1 MVRARLFGSLRFAN
15 IVCLAVLLF
24 SGCAHTNLYTEELPR
39 ELAKTPLPPYVIE
52 PPDILLIDALRVV
65 PLPPYKIA
73 PLDALFIQATN
84 TLPTDPIS
92 GIFSVEPDGVVNL
105 GAAYGS
111 VKVVDM
117 SLDDAKVAVEERLK
131 KLLKEPAVTVSLAQ
145 SRANQQIQGQH
156 LVRPDGTVSLG
167 LYGSVYV
174 AGKSLDDAKASIEQ
188 QLGKYLFKPEVS
200 VDVFAYNSKVYYII
214 TDGAGFGEQVMRM
227 PVTGNETVLD
237 AIGQVSGLPGVAS
250 KQGVWIARPVPSG
263 QAPFQKLP
271 VDWNGITRSGLT
283 TTNYQVMPG
292 DRIYVMAQ
300 PIVTVDS
307 FMGRYL
313 APIERIFGITL
324 LGNSTVRTL
333 GGNQFGNQGTGGF

>member
-1 MVRARLFGSLRFAN
+1 
-15 IVCLAVLLF
+15 
-24 SGCAHTNLYTEELPR
+24 LYSEELPR
-39 ELAKTPLPPYVIE
+39 ELAKSPLPPYVIE

-65 PLPPYKIA
+65 PLPPYNIA

-84 TLPTDPIS
+84 VLPTDPIS

-105 GAAYGS
+105 GASYGT

-117 SLDDAKVAVEERLK
+117 TLEEAKTAIEERLK
-131 KLLKEPAVTVSLAQ
+131 LAKIREPAVTVSLAQ

-174 AGKSLDDAKASIEQ
+174 AGKSLDEAKASIEQ
-188 QLGKYLFKPEVS
+188 HLSKYLFKPEVS

-214 TDGAGFGEQVMRM
+214 TDGAGFGEQVIRM

-271 VDWNGITRSGLT
+271 VDWNGITRDGIT

-300 PIVTVDS
+300 PIVTVDT
-307 FMGRYL
+307 FLGRYL
-313 APIERIFGITL
+313 APIERVFGITL
-324 LGNSTVRTL
+324 LGNSTIRAL
-333 GGNQFGNQGTGGF
+333 QGQQFGNQGFGGF

>member
-1 MVRARLFGSLRFAN
+1 MFRARLHERLGMVKVVAW
-15 IVCLAVLLF
+15 AALF
-24 SGCAHTNLYTEELPR
+24 LSGCAHSVNYTENLPR
-39 ELAKTPLPPYVIE
+39 ELAKAPLPPYVIE

-65 PLPPYKIA
+65 PLPPYRIA
-73 PLDALFIQATN
+73 PLDGLFIQATN

-92 GIFSVEPDGVVNL
+92 GIYSVEPDGVVNF
-105 GAAYGS
+105 GASYGT

-117 SLDDAKVAVEERLK
+117 TLEEAKTAVEERLK
-131 KLLKEPAVTVSLAQ
+131 KLLKDPVVTISLAQ

-174 AGKSLDDAKASIEQ
+174 AGKSLDEAKTSIEQ
-188 QLGKYLFKPEVS
+188 QLSKYLYRPEVA

-237 AIGQVSGLPGVAS
+237 AIGQISGLPGVAS
-250 KQGVWIARPVPSG
+250 RQGVWIARPSPAG
-263 QAPFQKLP
+263 QQPFQKLP
-271 VDWNGITRSGLT
+271 VDWNGITRNGVT

-292 DRIYVMAQ
+292 DRIYVMAE
-300 PIVTVDS
+300 PIMAVDTYIGKY
-307 FMGRYL
+307 F
-313 APIERIFGITL
+313 APIERVFGVTL
-324 LGNSTVRTL
+324 LGRSTVRAFS
-333 GGNQFGNQGTGGF
+333 GGSTFNNGFVP